1 MDKEAVDS
9 IAEQAGGD
17 TVSVE
22 LALVKP
28 EELNYL
34 QEQSVG
40 ADDLIIDANI
50 TGGDGKKIST
60 FNGELI
66 MRIPYNGPLPV
77 AVWYLNDAGEL
88 EKIDCDYENGIVTF
102 RLNHLS
108 VYILGQDVSRERDW
122 TNPFTDVNKNAW
134 YYSAIEYINK
144 NKLMYGVGDN
154 QFDPHGHMVRA
165 MIVTVLHRLEK
176 MPEPKAYN
184 TFGDVATN
192 RYYSKAVNWAAENG
206 IVSGYGDG
214 NFGPNDPVTREQLA
228 VIFMNYAKYK
238 GYDTSKRAAL
248 ETFADAKSISGWA
261 TDAMAW
267 ANAEALILG
276 DGTGLNPSGKGER
289 CHAAAIFQR
298 FIANI
303 K

>member
-1 MDKEAVDS
+1 M
-9 IAEQAGGD
+9 Q
-17 TVSVE
+17 
-22 LALVKP
+22 
-28 EELNYL
+28 
-34 QEQSVG
+34 
-40 ADDLIIDANI
+40 
-50 TGGDGKKIST
+50 
-60 FNGELI
+60 
-66 MRIPYNGPLPV
+66 
-77 AVWYLNDAGEL
+77 EL
-88 EKIDCDYENGIVTF
+88 EKIDWITKRYSYIPSQSPFGIHF
-102 RLNHLS
+102 RTGCKQRKRL
-108 VYILGQDVSRERDW
+108 

-184 TFGDVATN
+184 TFGDVAAN

-206 IVSGYGDG
+206 IVNGYGDG

-261 TDAMAW
+261 TMLWHGQMPKLSYWVTAQA
-267 ANAEALILG
+267 
-276 DGTGLNPSGKGER
+276 
-289 CHAAAIFQR
+289 
-298 FIANI
+298 
-303 K
+303 